1 MRGGLVGRIW
11 GDMVCG
17 WRGGDKG
24 AERVGSFAFFLFYFS
39 FLWLPAGPGPGPG
52 PSPGNG
58 TGPLRCKVARRS
70 VPAYG
75 EGRLNKIN

>member
-1 MRGGLVGRIW
+1 MGERRFGWKNLGVRVRRGF
-11 GDMVCG
+11 
-17 WRGGDKG
+17 
-24 AERVGSFAFFLFYFS
+24 GSFAILFILFFLVCGS
-39 FLWLPAGPGPGPG
+39 RAGPGPG

-75 EGRLNKIN
+75 EAG

>member
-1 MRGGLVGRIW
+1 MEEFGG
-11 GDMVCG
+11 
-17 WRGGDKG
+17 KG
-24 AERVGSFAFFLFYFS
+24 AERVWFVRYFIYFIFFLVCGS
-39 FLWLPAGPGPGPG
+39 RAGPGPG

-75 EGRLNKIN
+75 EAG